1 MTVER
6 VDVWFVALTG
16 EIPMDRLRPVLPG
29 YARERPAQ
37 TAPQRE
43 RMEAN
48 AALALICAAAA
59 GAPAVGAVWRQ
70 TPRGQ
75 PVAPHGMRVSLSH
88 ASGVAAVAIGRD
100 AAVGVDV
107 ERRDRVVD
115 IDGLARDVL
124 DDDELQAWR
133 REPGGRRKDAFLRL
147 WTRKE
152 AVLKALGVGL
162 AGDLR
167 AVVTSGHGRIRSLP
181 PACGDPA
188 SWTVRDLPVPGG
200 NAGAVA
206 VRAPHAVVRTDLTSL
221 AALLEAC
228 DG

>member
-1 MTVER
+1 MTAAR
-6 VDVWFVALTG
+6 VDVWLVALTG

-29 YARERPAQ
+29 YARERPAR
-37 TAPQRE
+37 TVPQRE

-48 AALALICAAAA
+48 AALALICAATA
-59 GAPAVGAVWRQ
+59 GASAVGAVWRRTPHGQ
-70 TPRGQ
+70 PIPPRG
-75 PVAPHGMRVSLSH
+75 VRASLSH
-88 ASGVAAVAIGRD
+88 ASGVAAVAVGHD

-115 IDGLARDVL
+115 LDGLARDVL
-124 DDDELQAWR
+124 DGHELQAWR
-133 REPGGRRKDAFLRL
+133 REPAGRRKDAFLRL

-167 AVVTSGHGRIRSLP
+167 AVVTGRHGRIRSLP
-181 PACGDPA
+181 PACGAPA
-188 SWTVRDLPVPGG
+188 SWTLRDLSVPGG
-200 NAGAVA
+200 DAAAVA
-206 VRAPHAVVRTDLTSL
+206 IRAPQAVVHTNVTSV
-221 AALLEAC
+221 AALLQAS